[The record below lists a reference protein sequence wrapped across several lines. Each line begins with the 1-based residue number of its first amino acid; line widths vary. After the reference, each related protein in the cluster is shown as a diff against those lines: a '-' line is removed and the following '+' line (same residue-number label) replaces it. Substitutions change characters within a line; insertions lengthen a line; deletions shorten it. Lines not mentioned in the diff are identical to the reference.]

1 MYSLD
6 DSTFD
11 VHSVE
16 YELYRGA
23 AGHSGAVLAPYPI
36 CKVSCCGVTCDGS
49 SVRAPAASSNAV
61 FVAFDAGANSRLV

>member
-11 VHSVE
+11 VRSVE

-23 AGHSGAVLAPYPI
+23 AGHLGAVLAPYPI
-36 CKVSCCGVTCDGS
+36 CKVSCCGVTFDGWS
-49 SVRAPAASSNAV
+49 V
-61 FVAFDAGANSRLV
+61 FVFENKDLPDFLAI